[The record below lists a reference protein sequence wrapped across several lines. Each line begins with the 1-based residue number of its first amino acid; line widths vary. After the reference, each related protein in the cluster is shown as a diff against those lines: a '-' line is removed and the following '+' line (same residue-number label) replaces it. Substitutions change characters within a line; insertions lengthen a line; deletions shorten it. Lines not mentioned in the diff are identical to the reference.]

1 MLTMKS
7 PIQPLAKFCLLALFP
22 CSFINISY
30 AEQALSSD
38 TVSVESTE
46 YRYGAVYSP
55 TETSTQAAING
66 TAKTAPTSAI
76 NDTENSNVTK
86 TGTLESSSLAEKKAK
101 RESLFSSTSK
111 SYAEAQSTTLLPD
124 YWIYDSWVS
133 LDTDID
139 YDGYYSEF
147 TVEFDAD
154 TAYDSALVYGVIYL
168 GRNDRYEAIHVTSE
182 FVLYGEDSS
191 DSFVVESRLLS
202 GFPAAD
208 YDVLVELYD
217 AYSEQL
223 VAFSDGYDDAD
234 LAYLSLESDNHEYIY
249 EDTVIVVEEH
259 GGSTTIFG
267 LLFIAFT
274 LVVRRVIRH

>member
-1 MLTMKS
+1 MKS
-7 PIQPLAKFCLLALFP
+7 PIQPLAKFCLLALLP
-22 CSFINISY
+22 CSLINTSY
-30 AEQALSSD
+30 AEQTLSSD

-55 TETSTQAAING
+55 TEASTQAAINE
-66 TAKTAPTSAI
+66 TAKAATTSATNNI
-76 NDTENSNVTK
+76 KSNKVTK
-86 TGTLESSSLAEKKAK
+86 ADTLGSASLAEKKAK
-101 RESLFSSTSK
+101 RESLFSGTSK
-111 SYAEAQSTTLLPD
+111 SYDEVQSTTFLPD

-133 LDTDID
+133 LDSDID
-139 YDGYYSEF
+139 YDGYYSKF

-191 DSFVVESRLLS
+191 DAFVVESHLLS

-208 YDVLVELYD
+208 YDVLIELYD

-223 VAFSDGYDDAD
+223 VAYSDGYDDAD

-249 EDTVIVVEEH
+249 DDTVVVVEEH

-267 LLFIAFT
+267 LLFIAFV
-274 LVVRRVIRH
+274 LVARRGVQR

>member
-1 MLTMKS
+1 MRPK
-7 PIQPLAKFCLLALFP
+7 LAYWNHLHWL
-22 CSFINISY
+22 
-30 AEQALSSD
+30 
-38 TVSVESTE
+38 
-46 YRYGAVYSP
+46 R
-55 TETSTQAAING
+55 
-66 TAKTAPTSAI
+66 
-76 NDTENSNVTK
+76 
-86 TGTLESSSLAEKKAK
+86 KKAK
-101 RESLFSSTSK
+101 RESLFSGTSK

-154 TAYDSALVYGVIYL
+154 TVYDSALVYGVIYL

-208 YDVLVELYD
+208 YDVLIELYD

-223 VAFSDGYDDAD
+223 VAYSDGYCDAD

-267 LLFIAFT
+267 LLFIALT
-274 LVVRRVIRH
+274 LVARRVVRH

>member
-1 MLTMKS
+1 M
-7 PIQPLAKFCLLALFP
+7 
-22 CSFINISY
+22 
-30 AEQALSSD
+30 
-38 TVSVESTE
+38 
-46 YRYGAVYSP
+46 
-55 TETSTQAAING
+55 
-66 TAKTAPTSAI
+66 
-76 NDTENSNVTK
+76 
-86 TGTLESSSLAEKKAK
+86 ESSSLAEKKAK
-101 RESLFSSTSK
+101 RESLFSGTSK
-111 SYAEAQSTTLLPD
+111 SYAEAQSTVLLSD

-154 TAYDSALVYGVIYL
+154 TVYDSALVYGVIYL

-208 YDVLVELYD
+208 YDVLIELYD

-223 VAFSDGYDDAD
+223 VAYSDGYCDAD

-267 LLFIAFT
+267 LLFIALT
-274 LVVRRVIRH
+274 LVARRVVRH

>member
-1 MLTMKS
+1 MKS
-7 PIQPLAKFCLLALFP
+7 PIQPLAKFCLLALLP
-22 CSFINISY
+22 CSFINTSY

-55 TETSTQAAING
+55 TETSTQAAINA
-66 TAKTAPTSAI
+66 TTKNAFTSAI
-76 NDTENSNVTK
+76 NDTENGNETQTSV
-86 TGTLESSSLAEKKAK
+86 LESSSLAEKKAK
-101 RESLFSSTSK
+101 RESLFSGTSK
-111 SYAEAQSTTLLPD
+111 SYAEAQSTVLLSD

-154 TAYDSALVYGVIYL
+154 TAYDSALIYGVIYL

-191 DSFVVESRLLS
+191 DAFVVESRLLS

-208 YDVLVELYD
+208 YDVLIELYD

-223 VAFSDGYDDAD
+223 VAYSDGYCDAD

-267 LLFIAFT
+267 LLFIALT
-274 LVVRRVIRH
+274 LVARRVVRH

>member
-1 MLTMKS
+1 MKS
-7 PIQPLAKFCLLALFP
+7 PIQPFAKFCLLAVLP
-22 CSFINISY
+22 CSLITTSY
-30 AEQALSSD
+30 ADPVSSND
-38 TVSVESTE
+38 PVSVESTE

-55 TETSTQAAING
+55 AEASTKAAINA
-66 TAKTAPTSAI
+66 TTKNASTSAI
-76 NDTENSNVTK
+76 NDTK
-86 TGTLESSSLAEKKAK
+86 TGVLESPSLAEKKAK
-101 RESLFSSTSK
+101 RESLFSGTSK

-191 DSFVVESRLLS
+191 DAFVVESRLLS

-208 YDVLVELYD
+208 YDVLIELYD

-274 LVVRRVIRH
+274 LVARRLARH

>member
-22 CSFINISY
+22 CSFINTSY

-66 TAKTAPTSAI
+66 IAKTAPTSAI

-101 RESLFSSTSK
+101 RESLFSGTSK

-234 LAYLSLESDNHEYIY
+234 LAYLSLESDNHEYIFD
-249 EDTVIVVEEH
+249 DTVIVVEEH

>member
-1 MLTMKS
+1 MKS
-7 PIQPLAKFCLLALFP
+7 PIQPLAKLCLLALLP
-22 CSFINISY
+22 CSLINTSY
-30 AEQALSSD
+30 AEQTLSSD
-38 TVSVESTE
+38 PVSVESTE
-46 YRYGAVYSP
+46 YRYGAIYSP
-55 TETSTQAAING
+55 TEASTQAAIDA
-66 TAKTAPTSAI
+66 TAKTATTSAI
-76 NDTENSNVTK
+76 NDTKNSNVTK
-86 TGTLESSSLAEKKAK
+86 ADTLGVASLAEKKAK
-101 RESLFSSTSK
+101 RESLFSGTSK
-111 SYAEAQSTTLLPD
+111 SYAEAQSTVLLSD

-191 DSFVVESRLLS
+191 DAFVVESRLLS

-208 YDVLVELYD
+208 YDVLIELYD

-259 GGSTTIFG
+259 GGSTTIFS

>member
-1 MLTMKS
+1 MKS
-7 PIQPLAKFCLLALFP
+7 PIHPLAKFCLLALLP

-55 TETSTQAAING
+55 TETSTQAAINA
-66 TAKTAPTSAI
+66 TNKNAFTSAI
-76 NDTENSNVTK
+76 NDTENGNETQTSV
-86 TGTLESSSLAEKKAK
+86 LESSSLAEKKAK
-101 RESLFSSTSK
+101 RESLFSGTSK

-154 TAYDSALVYGVIYL
+154 TVYDSALVYGVIYL

-208 YDVLVELYD
+208 YDVLIELYD

-223 VAFSDGYDDAD
+223 VAYSDGYDDAD

-267 LLFIAFT
+267 LLFIALT
-274 LVVRRVIRH
+274 LVARRVVRH

>member
-1 MLTMKS
+1 MKS
-7 PIQPLAKFCLLALFP
+7 PIQPLAKFCLLALLP
-22 CSFINISY
+22 CSFINTSY

-55 TETSTQAAING
+55 TETSTQAAINA
-66 TAKTAPTSAI
+66 TTKNAFTSAI
-76 NDTENSNVTK
+76 NDTENGNETQTSV
-86 TGTLESSSLAEKKAK
+86 LESSSLAEKKAK
-101 RESLFSSTSK
+101 RESLFSGTSK

-154 TAYDSALVYGVIYL
+154 TVYDSALVYGVIYL

-208 YDVLVELYD
+208 YDVLIELYD

-223 VAFSDGYDDAD
+223 VAYSDGYCDAD

-267 LLFIAFT
+267 LLFIALT
-274 LVVRRVIRH
+274 LVARRVVRH

>member
-1 MLTMKS
+1 MKS
-7 PIQPLAKFCLLALFP
+7 PIQPLAKFCLLALLP
-22 CSFINISY
+22 CSFINTSY

-55 TETSTQAAING
+55 TETSTQAAINA
-66 TAKTAPTSAI
+66 TTKNAFTSAI
-76 NDTENSNVTK
+76 NDTENGNETQTSV
-86 TGTLESSSLAEKKAK
+86 LESSSLAEKKAK
-101 RESLFSSTSK
+101 RESLFSGTSK
-111 SYAEAQSTTLLPD
+111 SYAEAQSTVLLSD

-154 TAYDSALVYGVIYL
+154 TVYDSALVYGVIYL

-208 YDVLVELYD
+208 YDVLIELYD

-223 VAFSDGYDDAD
+223 VAYSDGYCDAD

-267 LLFIAFT
+267 LLFIALT
-274 LVVRRVIRH
+274 LVARRVVRH

>member
-1 MLTMKS
+1 MKP
-7 PIQPLAKFCLLALFP
+7 PIYSLATLSLIALLPTLLPTA
-22 CSFINISY
+22 SY
-30 AEQALSSD
+30 AAD
-38 TVSVESTE
+38 TPANEPISVESTE
-46 YRYGAVYSP
+46 YRYGAVYSASEAL
-55 TETSTQAAING
+55 TETAGKTSNSPLSESAG
-66 TAKTAPTSAI
+66 TDKGTEI
-76 NDTENSNVTK
+76 NDA
-86 TGTLESSSLAEKKAK
+86 SSKIITPAANKQAT
-101 RESLFSSTSK
+101 RESNYSGISK
-111 SYAEAQSTTLLPD
+111 SYEEAQSATLLSD

-154 TAYDSALVYGVIYL
+154 TVFDSALVYAVIYL
-168 GRNDRYEAIHVTSE
+168 GRNDRYESIHVTSE

-202 GFPAAD
+202 GFPAAE
-208 YDVLVELYD
+208 YDVLIEVYD
-217 AYSEQL
+217 AYSEEL

-259 GGSTTIFG
+259 GGSTG
-267 LLFIAFT
+267 LYSLFFIAFA
-274 LVVRRVIRH
+274 LVMRRAVKY